1 MALGTPFN
9 IGSTAAASGVATT
22 VVTAGT
28 DANADATAMPA
39 AGNSL
44 FVLIGMSS
52 GVVSPSGVADSRG
65 NTYTRATNGVFV
77 SGSSQG
83 CWVYECLNPAFTLVA
98 TNTVTVTWSATTAA
112 TSNVRVIGCAGVAT
126 SAADDQWG
134 SGSGSGTAASAA
146 AGGALAQGSELAVA
160 VIQSGSATGGVS
172 SWGTF
177 GQTGHNLHSGSG
189 SYFGTATLDTTST
202 TAPSASA
209 TLATTGNWA
218 MLLLTFRASTSGAG
232 ALSNTNTSPLPAGQV
247 GVAYSDQLTATG
259 GIAPFTWALT
269 SGALPAGI
277 TLEPGGGGGSSG
289 DFTYVGANTG
299 PQGGPNLSNF
309 TSAYGTIGPIGCY
322 KFFFGALPSS
332 WSGTLMDQITTA
344 QPGTFCYIAWNTQ
357 MTASAISQFI
367 ASIPAAVK
375 EVGFSWQ
382 SEPEN
387 AYALSAGAT
396 FVAGWNDQAQKIQA
410 AQATTTTKLT
420 LILSSYQG
428 HYQDGTLANASFI
441 PPATFV
447 DVYGLDFYDRKVFW
461 AGPDMGTNKA
471 WTVWSG
477 LVKGLGKPLAITEY
491 GISGAASASEQN
503 TRLQADWAYLKA
515 AFGPGGSVSKYPL
528 YTWLYW
534 ETDWPGTTSANNINE
549 MLGTSVQNTWAGIAA
564 TQSGTA
570 STGGGGGLLSGTPT
584 TAATSTPTIR
594 VTDSAA
600 ATSSTAFSLTITSP
614 SALAITT
621 TSPLPGGTAGV
632 AYSAILTASGGTAPY
647 TWSLQSGTLPAG
659 LAISGQL
666 ITGTPTT
673 AGTSA
678 FTVKVTDNVAA
689 TATLAVSL
697 TIASTLAVTTA
708 SLPGGTVG
716 VSYTTTLAAANGTTP
731 YTWAVT
737 AGSLPA
743 GLALDPNA
751 GTITGTPAAA
761 GVSTLTI
768 TVTDSANATAAAVF
782 SLGIS
787 TAGGLLPA
795 PGRRKFGGSAPDF
808 AITISGTAVNIA
820 PSTVITFWTALTGGS
835 QYTDLQNTGGGAITS
850 VTTDTAGELPEFF
863 GPSGVWKMAADGGG
877 GTRRWVL
884 ASDSGDYLTAVYTA
898 VHALGG

>member
-1 MALGTPFN
+1 VALGTPFN
-9 IGSTAAASGVATT
+9 IGSTAAASGVSTT

-28 DANADATAMPA
+28 DANGDATAMPA

-44 FVLIGMSS
+44 FVLVGMSS
-52 GVVSPSGVADSRG
+52 GTVSPSGVTDSRG
-65 NTYTRATNGVFV
+65 NAYVRATNGVFV

-83 CWVYECLNPAFTLVA
+83 CWIYECLNPAATLIS

-112 TSNVRVIGCAGVAT
+112 TSNVRVIGCAGVAA
-126 SAADDQWG
+126 SAADDQSG
-134 SGSGSGTAASAA
+134 TGSGSGTAASAA
-146 AGGALAQGSELAVA
+146 AGGALAQGSELAIA
-160 VIQSGSATGGVS
+160 VIQSGNATGGVS

-189 SYFGTATLDTTST
+189 SYFGVATLDTTAT
-202 TAPSASA
+202 AAPSASA
-209 TLATTGNWA
+209 TLATTGSWA
-218 MLLLTFRASTSGAG
+218 MLLLTFKASTSGAG
-232 ALSNTNTSPLPAGQV
+232 GLSIVNTSPLPAGQV

-259 GIAPFTWALT
+259 GISPYTWAVT

-289 DFTYVGANTG
+289 DFTYVGVNTG
-299 PQGGPNLSNF
+299 PQGAPDLASFN
-309 TSAYGTIGPIGCY
+309 SAYPVLGPIGCY
-322 KFFFGALPSS
+322 KFFFGSLPSS

-357 MTASAISQFI
+357 MSAAAIGAFCQ
-367 ASIPAAVK
+367 SIPHNIAA
-375 EVGFSWQ
+375 VGFSWQ
-382 SEPEN
+382 SEVEN
-387 AYALSAGAT
+387 GPVMSAAA
-396 FVAGWNDQAQKIQA
+396 FQSGWASQAQAVQA
-410 AQATTTTKLT
+410 ANSGTPVNLVNIT
-420 LILSSYQG
+420 SSFMGWYQTG
-428 HYQDGTLANASFI
+428 GNSSFL
-441 PPATFV
+441 PPPQYV
-447 DVYGLDFYDRKVFW
+447 DVYGIDFYDRKVYW
-461 AGPDMGTNKA
+461 AGPDMSTNKA
-471 WTVWSG
+471 WVQWSG
-477 LVKGLGKPLAITEY
+477 FVKGFGKPLALTEY

-503 TRLQADWAYLKA
+503 TRLQADWAYLKT
-515 AFGPGGSVSKYPL
+515 AFGAGGSLSKYPL

-534 ETDWPGTTSANNINE
+534 DTGYPTLGGSNINE
-549 MLGTSVQNTWAGIAA
+549 FLGTAPQNTWAGIAA
-564 TQSGTA
+564 TQSGTS
-570 STGGGGGLLSGTPT
+570 STGGGGGGLLSGTPT

-594 VTDSAA
+594 VTDSASVA
-600 ATSSTAFSLTITSP
+600 SSTAFSLTVTSP

-632 AYSAILTASGGTAPY
+632 AYSTILTASGGTAPY
-647 TWSLQSGTLPAG
+647 TWSLLSGTLPAG

-678 FTVKVTDNVAA
+678 FTVKVTDNAAA

-743 GLALDPNA
+743 GLVLDPAA
-751 GTITGTPAAA
+751 GTITGTPSAA

-768 TVTDSANATAAAVF
+768 TVTDSANATAAAAF

-820 PSTVITFWTALTGGS
+820 PATVITFWTALTGGS
-835 QYTDLQNTGGGAITS
+835 RYTDLQNLALGAITS
-850 VTTDTAGELPEFF
+850 VTTDTAGELPEFW

-884 ASDSGDYLTAVYTA
+884 ASDSGDYLNAVYTA
-898 VHALGG
+898 VHTLGG